1 MARVRSA
8 VVLLVLG
15 TAVHAQSVPPGFKV
29 DAYGGTLA
37 NGTDM
42 AWSPDGRLFVAQLDG
57 SVRVIKDGALL
68 ATPFHQAVVDHPANT
83 DRGLLGLC
91 VDPDF
96 AANGYLYI
104 YFTNASPASHNCV
117 RRLKADPPGADV
129 SDGTETA
136 ILDLENL
143 GSDTMH
149 NGGALRFGGDGRLY
163 VGVGDNAVP
172 GFAQSLTSRF
182 GKILRINA
190 DGSIPGDNP
199 SSFEGVAGSPM
210 GDFRS
215 IWAVGLRNPFRVAFQ
230 PGTMRIFIND
240 VGADTWEEINDGAP
254 GRNYGW
260 LGGNSD
266 GARATPPFTDPI
278 FQYGHSGT
286 VPMGKAITG
295 GVFYNPATLQF
306 PSSYAGVYF
315 FADYVTGFIATLDP
329 ASPGSA
335 PEFLSGAPGPIDLQV
350 GPDGALYYLA
360 GRGSPGVYRV
370 SSIARSNESGSSS
383 GSQSGDSR
391 NNGTCGASGFEV
403 LLLLAL
409 RRLLRDRRC

>member
-1 MARVRSA
+1 VL
-8 VVLLVLG
+8 VVLVLE
-15 TAVHAQSVPPGFKV
+15 TAVHAQSVPEGFKV
-29 DAYGGTLA
+29 DAYGGGLSD
-37 NGTDM
+37 GTDM
-42 AWSPDGRLFVAQLDG
+42 AWSPDGRLFVAQLG
-57 SVRVIKDGALL
+57 GAVQVIKDGNLL
-68 ATPFHQAVVDHPANT
+68 GTPFHQAAVDHPANT

-96 AANGYLYI
+96 ATNGYVYI
-104 YFTNASPASHNCV
+104 YYTTPSPASHNCI

-149 NGGALRFGGDGRLY
+149 NGGALRFGGDGKLY
-163 VGVGDNAVP
+163 VGVGDNAVAA
-172 GFAQSLTSRF
+172 FAQSLTSRF

-199 SSFEGVAGSPM
+199 GSFAGIVGSPM
-210 GDFRS
+210 GEFRS

-240 VGADTWEEINDGAP
+240 VGADTWEEIDDGAP

-260 LGGNSD
+260 VGGDSD
-266 GARATPPFTDPI
+266 GARGMPPFADPI

-295 GVFYNPATLQF
+295 GVFYNPALVQF
-306 PSSYAGVYF
+306 PSTYLGMYF
-315 FADYVTGFIATLDP
+315 FADYVTGFIAMLDP
-329 ASPGSA
+329 GSPGSA
-335 PEFLSGAPGPIDLQV
+335 TTFLSGAPGPVDLQV

-370 SSIARSNESGSSS
+370 SSITRANEGDSSS
-383 GSQSGDSR
+383 GSQTGDSS
-391 NNGTCGASGFEV
+391 NNGKCGASGFE
-403 LLLLAL
+403 LLPLLAL
-409 RRLLRDRRC
+409 RRLLRKGTARVVSS